1 MVPDSLMPRGGE
13 GVNRSLRPRRRTR
26 QERCQSQGRPS
37 QPGLTDPHRPLGGR
51 MGVSEFKEEEKVG
64 YTKTEQIKA
73 KPWSRSEYLLTL
85 VCIFIQEGSLGGR

>member
-1 MVPDSLMPRGGE
+1 
-13 GVNRSLRPRRRTR
+13 
-26 QERCQSQGRPS
+26 
-37 QPGLTDPHRPLGGR
+37 